1 VGGAAI
7 PRSAATVIV
16 SSEETPTLKSC
27 QLHEGISV
35 PPSPTESAPLRFMKP
50 TPPAGHGLPIDVA
63 LPVKRAPTEI
73 DRLLTLCE
81 HVAEVTIPDASAE
94 VLTVNEQ
101 GS

>member
-1 VGGAAI
+1 
-7 PRSAATVIV
+7 
-16 SSEETPTLKSC
+16 
-27 QLHEGISV
+27 
-35 PPSPTESAPLRFMKP
+35 MKP